1 MKSYNQLME
10 NSTLNDIFAK
20 CSKVFKMII
29 MVLLILTFAF
39 LSIQSILNT
48 TMLEDSPP
56 ARETITFHNDNVLLN
71 IILMILVLIAL
82 SVLIKDVL
90 SKINT
95 KIFTSVLCIYTFVLG
110 LIWILSVK
118 SLVAYDSEMLSNT
131 AINFSKGDYSD
142 LQPDNK
148 YFYNYPF
155 QLGYVLVCQIVN
167 IFFKD
172 DIYYIALQVLN
183 LISLIVSYLAFIYM
197 THLLFKEKS
206 IVNTTVLLLFGCI
219 SGIMFTTFVYGNLV
233 SLAFGMWAVA
243 LEIKYIK
250 TEKKYLMVI
259 SAILIGIS
267 IAVKSNSMI
276 ILMAMCIILLIKFLD
291 TKNLWDLVSI
301 MLCVVFGLNFLN
313 IVIDSYENK
322 ANVDLGSGVP
332 KILWLNMG
340 LHESNL
346 GYGWYDATYTLVIF
360 HANNKDVEL
369 STQEG
374 LKQIKEQVQYFIENK
389 DYTRKFF
396 TEKILSQWNEPT
408 YSCIWVSETRE
419 HGGEL
424 PSFAEDIYYND
435 LRGWIVGFMNQY
447 QQIIFLL
454 ALICFGRI
462 YSKKDISMYIIPLII
477 LGGFLYHMLFEAKS
491 QYILIYFL
499 MLVPMCSYGLN
510 IILNL
515 DFKNMAKK
523 LLKLGASK

>member
-1 MKSYNQLME
+1 MKNNKLME
-10 NSTLNDIFAK
+10 NPILNSTFTR
-20 CSKVFKMII
+20 CSKIFKMII
-29 MVLLILTFAF
+29 MVLLILIFGF

-71 IILMILVLIAL
+71 LILMILILVFL
-82 SVLIKDVL
+82 SVLIKNIL
-90 SKINT
+90 SKISI
-95 KIFTSVLCIYTFVLG
+95 KVFASILCIYTLVLG
-110 LIWILSVK
+110 LIWIFSVK
-118 SLVAYDSEMLSNT
+118 SLVSYDSEMLSNT
-131 AINFSKGDYSD
+131 AVNFSNGDYSD

-172 DIYYIALQVLN
+172 DMYYIALQVLN
-183 LISLIVSYLAFIYM
+183 LMALMVSYLAFIYM
-197 THLLFKEKS
+197 MYLIFREKS
-206 IVNTTVLLLFGCI
+206 IVNTTILLLFGCI

-250 TEKKYLMVI
+250 TEKKYLMFI
-259 SAILIGIS
+259 SAVLIGIS
-267 IAVKSNSMI
+267 IVVKSNSMI

-301 MLCVVFGLNFLN
+301 MLCIVFGLNFLN
-313 IVIDSYENK
+313 IVIGSYENK

-346 GYGWYDATYTLVIF
+346 GCGWYDANYTLGIF
-360 HANNKDVEL
+360 HANNKDAEL

-435 LRGWIVGFMNQY
+435 LRGWIIGFMNQH

-462 YSKKDISMYIIPLII
+462 YSKKDISMYIMPLIV

-515 DFKNMAKK
+515 DFKHIIQK